1 MKCECVTKHSGSFS
15 FIKHVQHS
23 HINSTMSTKL
33 MKVLC
38 IFFAWIHK
46 HEQRGWWHM
55 EGLCNIFLI
64 LTALLLPSHNCVN
77 GRELLQQDFKQI
89 FFKIQTHQILWKWFL
104 SSNERDLL
112 YSNTTLKWTFPLHP
126 AEQILNCCD
135 CWQTVYKLD
144 THVPCTPNIS
154 PPASNVIKQHSV
166 WFQILCVWLQD
177 LSKVPLGYQ
186 LFFLHYFSVVD
197 AG

>member
-15 FIKHVQHS
+15 FIKHVRYS

-33 MKVLC
+33 MKVLWVFLHGF
-38 IFFAWIHK
+38 IHMNKGGDGIWKAFATFFWFQLPYYCLVIIVL
-46 HEQRGWWHM
+46 M
-55 EGLCNIFLI
+55 EENFFSKISNRYSLKFK
-64 LTALLLPSHNCVN
+64 LTRYYENDSYPQMRV
-77 GRELLQQDFKQI
+77 
-89 FFKIQTHQILWKWFL
+89 
-104 SSNERDLL
+104 L

-126 AEQILNCCD
+126 TEQILNCCD

-166 WFQILCVWLQD
+166 WFQILCIWLQD

>member
-1 MKCECVTKHSGSFS
+1 MYDTATSTAQCPQNWWKFFGFFCMDSYTWTKG
-15 FIKHVQHS
+15 V
-23 HINSTMSTKL
+23 M
-33 MKVLC
+33 
-38 IFFAWIHK
+38 AY
-46 HEQRGWWHM
+46 
-55 EGLCNIFLI
+55 GLCNIFLI

-126 AEQILNCCD
+126 TEQILNCFD
-135 CWQTVYKLD
+135 CWQTIYKLD

-166 WFQILCVWLQD
+166 WFQILCIWLQD